1 MTTYRSQIWVIAY
14 DTPSDRRRRK
24 FAKLL
29 KGYGLRVQWS
39 VFECE
44 LRGDQLQQLRQRLE
58 RLIVAEQDS
67 VRFWRVPEQGCA
79 QRQHLG
85 RTAPSPNGRTASSE
99 RAALAEVRTPDSTWS
114 CALHCSARVLR
125 VFHRVDNRR
134 FQTHNW
140 AARKC
145 LRVPLRRNGSWSRGV
160 ANPW

>member
-1 MTTYRSQIWVIAY
+1 MTTYRSQIWVIAH

-85 RTAPSPNGRTASSE
+85 RTAPSPEWEDR
-99 RAALAEVRTPDSTWS
+99 LV
-114 CALHCSARVLR
+114 
-125 VFHRVDNRR
+125 
-134 FQTHNW
+134 
-140 AARKC
+140 
-145 LRVPLRRNGSWSRGV
+145 
-160 ANPW
+160 